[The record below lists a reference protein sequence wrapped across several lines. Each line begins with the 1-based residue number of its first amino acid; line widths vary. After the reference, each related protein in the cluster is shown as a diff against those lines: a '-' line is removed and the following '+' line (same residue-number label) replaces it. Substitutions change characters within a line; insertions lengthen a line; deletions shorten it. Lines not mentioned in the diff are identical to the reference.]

1 MGRYSHQPWT
11 PRICFLIYLFEQLRI
26 FSSFQTINCI
36 KIFTFLTLN
45 PGAAS
50 AGQTAPD
57 DKLERQI
64 FGDERRGR
72 EAAHPPEEFHHSP
85 THDRPTAAFRGFL
98 NRTRNKL
105 RVQTE
110 RVWCLSSW
118 LKISPFWEQWS
129 EKCDRFDPDCWQKW
143 SKIINEKQNFPAK
156 LTKMLNLVHV
166 V

>member
-1 MGRYSHQPWT
+1 M
-11 PRICFLIYLFEQLRI
+11 
-26 FSSFQTINCI
+26 
-36 KIFTFLTLN
+36 N

-105 RVQTE
+105 RVQME
-110 RVWCLSSW
+110 RV
-118 LKISPFWEQWS
+118 
-129 EKCDRFDPDCWQKW
+129 
-143 SKIINEKQNFPAK
+143 
-156 LTKMLNLVHV
+156 
-166 V
+166 